1 MYSREGIVQS
11 DGFWVRLDGGLV
23 SRSLVYMLEDRSLYL
38 NECGE
43 TTRQSIVNCRK
54 LIVAPP
60 RQKEIGA
67 RGGMGDHV
75 SATR

>member
-11 DGFWVRLDGGLV
+11 DGFWFGLDSGLM
-23 SRSLVYMLEDRSLYL
+23 SRSLVYMLEDRFLDL

-60 RQKEIGA
+60 RQDRLGASGNIGV
-67 RGGMGDHV
+67 HV
-75 SATR
+75 SAAR

>member
-1 MYSREGIVQS
+1 VQS
-11 DGFWVRLDGGLV
+11 DGFRIALEGSSVY
-23 SRSLVYMLEDRSLYL
+23 RSLVYMLADKLYDL

-67 RGGMGDHV
+67 RGSIGVHV
-75 SATR
+75 SDVR

>member
-1 MYSREGIVQS
+1 MLD
-11 DGFWVRLDGGLV
+11 DGFLD
-23 SRSLVYMLEDRSLYL
+23 L

-60 RQKEIGA
+60 RQDRLGA
-67 RGGMGDHV
+67 RGSIGVHV
-75 SATR
+75 FSR

>member
-1 MYSREGIVQS
+1 
-11 DGFWVRLDGGLV
+11 V
-23 SRSLVYMLEDRSLYL
+23 SRSLVYMLDDRFLGL

-60 RQKEIGA
+60 RHNKIGA
-67 RGGMGDHV
+67 RGGIGGHV
-75 SATR
+75 SSPR